1 MVNAEPSRREF
12 CATLLGSLL
21 TYSLLTACS
30 KPQVVSTAV
39 VPVVRHWAIEL
50 NEYCSDLK
58 LGRIPQSAWQE
69 SVERLFSRVD
79 LDDLLGFIDFETLEK
94 GLKYPD
100 LGVATENVRLPPL
113 DGLPR
118 DVAFIKKIFG
128 MRKGR
133 AIIPHGHSNMAS
145 AHLVLGG
152 QFKLRHYEKL
162 SLDKGHMTIR
172 PTIDKTAA
180 TGSASSISDEANNVH
195 WFVAESDRAFTF
207 DVIMLDIAGKRYDIH
222 NLDLDRAERIGG
234 DTLRVPVIDVD
245 TALKRYGKA
254 AMH

>member
-1 MVNAEPSRREF
+1 MDRAKPTRREF
-12 CATLLGSLL
+12 CGTLLGSVL
-21 TYSLLTACS
+21 TYSLLTGCS
-30 KPQVVSTAV
+30 KPQAVSTAV
-39 VPVVRHWAIEL
+39 EPLVRHWAIEL

-58 LGRIPQSAWQE
+58 LGRIPQSVWQE

-79 LDDLLGFIDFETLEK
+79 LKELLGFIDFETLEK
-94 GLKYPD
+94 SLKYPD
-100 LGVATENVRLPPL
+100 LGVAIENVTFPPL
-113 DGLPR
+113 EGLPK
-118 DVAFIKKIFG
+118 DLVFIKKIFG

-162 SLDKGHMTIR
+162 VLEKRHMTIR
-172 PTIDKTAA
+172 PTIDMTAA
-180 TGSASSISDEANNVH
+180 AGTASSISDEANNVH

-207 DVIMLDIAGKRYDIH
+207 DVIMLDLAGKRYDIH
-222 NLDLDRAERIGG
+222 NLDLDRAEPLDG
-234 DTLRVPVIDVD
+234 DELRVPVIDVN
-245 TALKRYGKA
+245 TALKRYGKS